1 MAFVADAFESI
12 VDVVEAVVDSV
23 TYLVT
28 GNYEGDNGDNTFT
41 AVGLGLWGGGVN
53 VYGGNDTVYLRL

>member
-1 MAFVADAFESI
+1 MAFVADAFESVVDAV
-12 VDVVEAVVDSV
+12 VDVVETVVDSV

-41 AVGLGLWGGGVN
+41 AGITLSHTFIV
-53 VYGGNDTVYLRL
+53 DQ